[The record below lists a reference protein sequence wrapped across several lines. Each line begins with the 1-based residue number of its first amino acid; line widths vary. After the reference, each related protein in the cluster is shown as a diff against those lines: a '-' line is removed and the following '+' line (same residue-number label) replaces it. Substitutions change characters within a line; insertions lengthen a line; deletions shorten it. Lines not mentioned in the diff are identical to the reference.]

1 MSFKNNEDWITLAGM
16 SPWEEVEFVLR
27 RHWIMYFY
35 LFIRFL
41 IAILISSVAL
51 MVNNV
56 LIHIFLIIFWMWFWI
71 YIYIAWLNHELDL
84 FVITNNRIVW
94 VEQIAFL
101 NRIVSEC
108 NLWQVQEV
116 NSQTKWILS
125 NILNYWLITIQTA
138 WNTSNFEMDWAPNA
152 MRSSRKILNIVDHYR
167 DLERKKWGGAATW
180 WLWSKTNDKKI
191 ITNNENTL
199 KKIVKN
205 TKENVENI

>member
-1 MSFKNNEDWITLAGM
+1 MSFKDNKYWITLADM
-16 SPWEEVEFVLR
+16 SPWEKVEFVLR

-41 IAILISSVAL
+41 MALIVSSFAL
-51 MVNNV
+51 MVNHPLV
-56 LIHIFLIIFWMWFWI
+56 HIFLILFWMWFWI

-101 NRIVSEC
+101 NRTVSEC

-167 DLERKKWGGAATW
+167 DLEREKWWSRNW
-180 WLWSKTNDKKI
+180 WLWEATKTKKNMI
-191 ITNNENTL
+191 SNKETL
-199 KKIVKN
+199 AKVVKS